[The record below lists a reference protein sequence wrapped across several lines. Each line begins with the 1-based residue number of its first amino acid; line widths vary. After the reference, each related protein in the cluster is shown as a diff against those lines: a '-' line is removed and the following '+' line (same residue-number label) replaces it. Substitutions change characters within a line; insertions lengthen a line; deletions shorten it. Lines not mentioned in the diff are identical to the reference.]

1 MTKLLKKARKGFTLI
16 ELMIVVAII
25 GVLAA
30 IAIPNFVRYQL
41 RSKTS
46 EARTNVGGIRTAQT
60 SFQSTEDNY
69 ANVTLQTPAAVPGT
83 TKALWPIASCPAGCS
98 RIATNACTTF
108 ECVGFRP
115 DGDVYYNY
123 DSPHRTAMGTITP
136 EFGIGAIADLDGDGT
151 QGQFYYGSANDAMLS
166 GSAII
171 PSMIATMGACGTI
184 TMVNASEVF
193 DCTPG
198 SY

>member
-46 EARTNVGGIRTAQT
+46 EARTNMGGIRTAQT

-69 ANVTLQTPAAVPGT
+69 ANVTTVTPPALSGTVKQAWSLAVCDT
-83 TKALWPIASCPAGCS
+83 MCNRT
-98 RIATNACTTF
+98 ATDMCTSF
-108 ECVGFRP
+108 ECIGYRP
-115 DGDVYYNY
+115 DGDVYYQYESN
-123 DSPHRTAMGTITP
+123 HRAAAAAVTP
-136 EFGIGAIADLDGDGT
+136 EFAIGAEADLDGDMNN
-151 QGQFYYGSANDAMLS
+151 GQFSYGSDNQNS
-166 GSAII
+166 GSAV
-171 PSMIATMGACGTI
+171 IAPAMLACAAA
-184 TMVNASEVF
+184 NAAEVF
-193 DCTPG
+193 DCAPG
-198 SY
+198 TY